1 MVHAD
6 HLTPFSFEGRC
17 IALARHYAGG
27 IVRSI
32 NLFLTARMPP
42 TSAVKLLRVA
52 RVAGCTAAFLA
63 LTGCFAAQVFPTR
76 HDSLISLRQG
86 DLEAAGVA
94 FITPS
99 AATGQEEDKQAV
111 ALTFADVLKRERPKM
126 RVVTLAEALGA
137 INKAGLAEAYRR
149 MYDDYR
155 YTGLFER
162 DMLRKLGAITGT
174 RYIAQL
180 KLQRFAQGE
189 KERFGAL
196 GFRII
201 ETRYASIRLF
211 FQIWDSTD
219 GSIAWEGTQET
230 HYAQDTFAEKAV
242 TLSKV
247 VEHTARDLIAR
258 LP

>member
-1 MVHAD
+1 MVSVPLLSGFA
-6 HLTPFSFEGRC
+6 R
-17 IALARHYAGG
+17 IAIACA
-27 IVRSI
+27 
-32 NLFLTARMPP
+32 TA
-42 TSAVKLLRVA
+42 
-52 RVAGCTAAFLA
+52 FA
-63 LTGCFAAQVFPTR
+63 LSGCFSAQIFPTR
-76 HDSLISLRQG
+76 HDNVISLRKG
-86 DLEAAGVA
+86 DLEAAGIA

-99 AATGQEEDKQAV
+99 AATGQEEEKQAV
-111 ALTFADVLKRERPKM
+111 ALTFADILKKERPGI

-162 DMLRKLGAITGT
+162 DMLSRLGGITGT

-180 KLQRFAQGE
+180 KLQRFGQGE

-201 ETRYASIRLF
+201 ETRYASLRLF
-211 FQIWDSTD
+211 FQIWDSRD
-219 GSIAWEGTQET
+219 GTIAWEGMQET
-230 HYAQDTFAEKAV
+230 HYAQDGFAEKAV
-242 TLSKV
+242 SLHTV
-247 VEHTARDLIAR
+247 VEHTARDLISR

>member
-1 MVHAD
+1 MIRTARIVV
-6 HLTPFSFEGRC
+6 C
-17 IALARHYAGG
+17 LAA
-27 IVRSI
+27 S
-32 NLFLTARMPP
+32 LFLA
-42 TSAVKLLRVA
+42 
-52 RVAGCTAAFLA
+52 
-63 LTGCFAAQVFPTR
+63 GCFAAQVFPTR
-76 HDSLISLRQG
+76 HDNLISLRPG
-86 DLEAAGVA
+86 DLETAGVA

-99 AATGQEEDKQAV
+99 AATGQEEEKQAV
-111 ALTFADVLKRERPKM
+111 ALSFAEVLKRERPTI
-126 RVVTLAEALGA
+126 RVVTLAQALGA
-137 INKAGLAEAYRR
+137 INKAGMAEVYRR

-162 DMLRKLGAITGT
+162 DTLRRVGAVTGA

-196 GFRII
+196 GFRIV

-219 GSIAWEGTQET
+219 GSIAWEGMQET
-230 HYAQDTFAEKAV
+230 HYSQDTFAEKAV
-242 TLSKV
+242 PLSKV
-247 VEHTARDLIAR
+247 VERTALDLVAR